1 MPKGNPQPN
10 LSPRQAPIN
19 TFALAFDDY
28 LNVKVEQLL
37 RFDKNKVTARR
48 AIALEQVK
56 KAVKGDLNSTR
67 EVIDRVEGKAKQPIE
82 QSGGVD
88 LTLKGLDQIGWLKEA
103 LSN

>member
-1 MPKGNPQPN
+1 MVNPN
-10 LSPRQAPIN
+10 STPRQAPIN

-82 QSGGVD
+82 GSGGFEIK
-88 LTLKGLDQIGWLKEA
+88 LTNLNDV
-103 LSN
+103 